1 MGLRIERYFW
11 NETKNF
17 LAIENKAQQLNER
30 INLYSQILTSEPQ
43 CLLFDQKDNLSIKNS
58 IFLKTQN
65 KLF

>member
-43 CLLFDQKDNLSIKNS
+43 CLLFDQKDNFINKKFN
-58 IFLKTQN
+58 IFKDT
-65 KLF
+65 K

>member
-30 INLYSQILTSEPQ
+30 INLYSQILTSEPR
-43 CLLFDQKDNLSIKNS
+43 CLLFDQKDNFINKKFN
-58 IFLKTQN
+58 IFKDT
-65 KLF
+65 K